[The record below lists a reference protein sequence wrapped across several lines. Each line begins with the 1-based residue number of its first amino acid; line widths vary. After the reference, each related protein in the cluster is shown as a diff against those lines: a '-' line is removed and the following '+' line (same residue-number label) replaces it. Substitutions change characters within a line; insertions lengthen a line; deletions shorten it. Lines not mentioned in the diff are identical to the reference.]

1 MDREVPRRTGQFEE
15 SKGAF
20 ACDSE
25 GISWYQFTQDKPRK
39 ARKEAESPRKKK
51 GGEAGNKDG
60 H

>member
-1 MDREVPRRTGQFEE
+1 MDREVPRRTGQLEE

-39 ARKEAESPRKKK
+39 ARKEAEPEEEEGRR
-51 GGEAGNKDG
+51 G
-60 H
+60 